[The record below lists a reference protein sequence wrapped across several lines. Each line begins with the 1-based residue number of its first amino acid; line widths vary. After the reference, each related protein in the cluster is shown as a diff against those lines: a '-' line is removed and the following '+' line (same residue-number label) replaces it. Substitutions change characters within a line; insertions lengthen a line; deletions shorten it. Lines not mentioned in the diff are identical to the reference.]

1 MNNWNGSGFISSDIN
16 IKEITTKNGEAMKM
30 ARFSIACQRK
40 GKNAG
45 ADFISCVAY
54 GKNAEFCERWMHKAS
69 GVEIRGHIQTGS
81 YEGKN
86 GKVYTTDVIC
96 DEFEDNKYGVGYF
109 GSGFGELAV
118 KSNEINGE
126 LADLLKHELT
136 HVLGTKIKKR
146 VEISGYQKKDLN
158 FQDEGYFI
166 IIDIFLFYS
175 ERGKRQYYA

>member
-96 DEFEDNKYGVGYF
+96 DEFEFPKAKKGETYSGNDEPQEQPQHESQAVGQPMPQEQETEF
-109 GSGFGELAV
+109 M
-118 KSNEINGE
+118 
-126 LADLLKHELT
+126 
-136 HVLGTKIKKR
+136 KIPDQAILDSLPFR
-146 VEISGYQKKDLN
+146 
-158 FQDEGYFI
+158 
-166 IIDIFLFYS
+166 
-175 ERGKRQYYA
+175 